1 MDSALSSRFL
11 FRERVEGIKDVKELR
26 EMGLAF
32 KEHASSNS
40 SFFSRIIIMAV
51 SPRTCAMHLAFINSS
66 ASHTTPGS
74 GDSCCPSLAE
84 EETEAQRG

>member
-32 KEHASSNS
+32 KERAAQTLPSFPVSS
-40 SFFSRIIIMAV
+40 
-51 SPRTCAMHLAFINSS
+51 
-66 ASHTTPGS
+66 
-74 GDSCCPSLAE
+74 
-84 EETEAQRG
+84 